1 MRTDE
6 EHLSTQLCDN
16 TETTGSR
23 DSDMSQQTNSLNR
36 HTQVLAGEKQFRC
49 EFCGKGFSRPSHLER
64 HSRIHTGDK
73 PYPCLYCSSRF
84 SDASVLRRHLQ
95 CHTGEKPF
103 ACQFCDKRF
112 SQTRALIVHT
122 RTHTGDRPYSC
133 QQCGKKFFESYTLAR
148 HTQSHV
154 CDDRYTNRETGK
166 KLNVA
171 DDETETGEWLPY
183 ASENCNTGFR
193 EEDYLAEHAVIHSCE
208 RLDPDGN
215 GSGGNGLITHCV
227 ADGMRKSC
235 DEGIVPC
242 EKHAVDIR
250 CLRGKPRYRLT
261 SSGRSACDLS
271 ALKIK
276 RPGDDAKGG
285 EFCRSSVSCD
295 IKEASGNIGFTDSV
309 LPAIVKEENLRFD
322 ERCLMRIPQT
332 DWKLM
337 VAPVVELVRVDTC

>member
-6 EHLSTQLCDN
+6 EQLSTQLCNN

-23 DSDMSQQTNSLNR
+23 ESDMSQQTSSLNG

-49 EFCGKGFSRPSHLER
+49 ELCGKGFSRPSHLKR

-84 SDASVLRRHLQ
+84 SDASVLRRHLR

-133 QQCGKKFFESYTLAR
+133 QQCGKKFFERYALAR

-154 CDDRYTNRETGK
+154 RDDRYTNRETGK

-183 ASENCNTGFR
+183 ASENGNTGFR
-193 EEDYLAEHAVIHSCE
+193 EEGDLAEHAVIHSYE

-215 GSGGNGLITHCV
+215 GSGGNGLITHRV
-227 ADGMRKSC
+227 ADGMGKSC

-242 EKHAVDIR
+242 ENQAVDIR
-250 CLRGKPRYRLT
+250 SVCGVPRSRSKSPVKPIV
-261 SSGRSACDLS
+261 DLCS
-271 ALKIK
+271 VKI
-276 RPGDDAKGG
+276 
-285 EFCRSSVSCD
+285 
-295 IKEASGNIGFTDSV
+295 
-309 LPAIVKEENLRFD
+309 
-322 ERCLMRIPQT
+322 
-332 DWKLM
+332 
-337 VAPVVELVRVDTC
+337 ELVGEDSNEGEYISFVMLESIVTR